1 MSRRVFVTG
10 GCGVNGSWVVRD
22 LLQRGCEVT
31 SFDLV
36 MDHSLMPD
44 LKGQFESL
52 VGDIRDGALV
62 SRLIHARRPQCIV
75 HLAALVGYPQGR
87 PDPKL
92 VYDVNLGGTLN
103 VLEAAVVGDVPRVV
117 FTSSKSAYGVVT
129 GRHARP
135 LYEPVR
141 EDHVGLPPPP
151 SFLSLYGHAKVAS
164 EGLGFNYQKSFGID
178 FFALRFATICAPGKL
193 ARHGPMSIHSR
204 LIENAMLGQPTV
216 IPHGGD
222 ERDDIVYVHDVAQ
235 AIGLATVCGLHGAS
249 LFNIG
254 QGKPFGLHDM
264 AAAIKTRYADA
275 VIDIGP
281 GFDFMDV
288 GFGAYNVLD
297 ISKAREQ
304 LGYEPAYE
312 LTDMVRHYAETLERF
327 GIAPL
332 LSPGRASS

>member
-1 MSRRVFVTG
+1 M
-10 GCGVNGSWVVRD
+10 
-22 LLQRGCEVT
+22 
-31 SFDLV
+31 
-36 MDHSLMPD
+36 
-44 LKGQFESL
+44 
-52 VGDIRDGALV
+52 
-62 SRLIHARRPQCIV
+62 
-75 HLAALVGYPQGR
+75 
-87 PDPKL
+87 
-92 VYDVNLGGTLN
+92 
-103 VLEAAVVGDVPRVV
+103 
-117 FTSSKSAYGVVT
+117 
-129 GRHARP
+129 
-135 LYEPVR
+135 YEPVR
-141 EDHVGLPPPP
+141 EDHVGIPPPP
-151 SFLSLYGHAKVAS
+151 SFLSLYGHAKVAG

-249 LFNIG
+249 VFNIG

-281 GFDFMDV
+281 GFDFMNV

-297 ISKAREQ
+297 ISKAREH

-312 LTDMVRHYAETLERF
+312 LNDMVRHYAETLERF
-327 GIAPL
+327 GIAPM
-332 LSPGRASS
+332 LSLGATPS